1 MSLQEFEK
9 TQVLHRNAMTRVP
22 DVTGALRAC
31 EVPDSVK
38 DAEHLMQEDLKLKEN
53 LVNRIA
59 EAELNIDRLLSMLA
73 MTENGTEESVE
84 VGSVSGGRDYV
95 SMKEALHGMLK
106 DLKGSQGQFDSFWT
120 VHKARVDHMMRM
132 CHYKRTA
139 EKVCGTGVAYGSHE
153 ITECTKPV

>member
-22 DVTGALRAC
+22 DVMEALRAC

-38 DAEHLMQEDLKLKEN
+38 NAEHLMQEDLKLKEN

-59 EAELNIDRLLSMLA
+59 EAELNIDRLLSVLA
-73 MTENGTEESVE
+73 MSEDGNGTEESVE
-84 VGSVSGGRDYV
+84 VGSVSGGQDYV

-106 DLKGSQGQFDSFWT
+106 DLKASQGQFDSFWT
-120 VHKARVDHMMRM
+120 IHKARVDHMMRM

-139 EKVCGTGVAYGSHE
+139 EEVGMWCGCGMW
-153 ITECTKPV
+153 IT